1 MSEKHKKVCTTL
13 NYTEYFLI
21 SASTI
26 TGCVPISAFHSLFG
40 ISIANTSSA
49 IGLGWCDSCRNYK
62 YKSINKKKKKKA

>member
-21 SASTI
+21 S
-26 TGCVPISAFHSLFG
+26 CVPISAFHSLFG

-49 IGLGWCDSCRNYK
+49 IGLKVCAIAAEIT
-62 YKSINKKKKKKA
+62 SISQSIRKRKKA